1 MSSSM
6 RRIAVHCAALW
17 QAPSRTRTRSWS
29 HSERGFSDVP
39 PCTISSTRLPASSSS
54 RPARRSGR
62 LLPTSSTHC
71 RSSRS
76 RSVPCLPAS
85 PARESA
91 RSATD
96 VTLPPA
102 AWSRRAR
109 LSESSQPSP
118 SVSLVPSLPSV
129 HSTWE
134 VPLPA
139 QPLIPPSSPS
149 TTENSSMR
157 SSGLSKGRLSTVSL
171 RKSLSAVWP
180 SSRLWMRTQVSHSR
194 TMMFLTALSSTR
206 RMASPSRREISSASG
221 IRTTPSPSSRP
232 QVLYVSTIWKAA

>member
-17 QAPSRTRTRSWS
+17 QAPSRTRTRSSS
-29 HSERGFSDVP
+29 HSARGFSDVP

-96 VTLPPA
+96 VISPPA
-102 AWSRRAR
+102 VWSRRAR

-149 TTENSSMR
+149 TTESSSTR
-157 SSGLSKGRLSTVSL
+157 SSGLSRERLLTVSR

-180 SSRLWMRTQVSHSR
+180 SSRLSMRTPASHSHI
-194 TMMFLTALSSTR
+194 MMSLTDQSSTR
-206 RMASPSRREISSASG
+206 RTVIP
-221 IRTTPSPSSRP
+221 
-232 QVLYVSTIWKAA
+232 